1 MRELDMEMVIILA
14 AMSLIAAIGIVAF
27 IAVITGMCIL
37 EIGLLYVWGII
48 FGFAGI
54 IFGVLILRHFAK

>member
-54 IFGVLILRHFAK
+54 IS